1 MNYTVIIQL
10 QLFIILMF
18 SFIFLWQTFTA
29 APVTPNDARKSRFS
43 SSNQSI
49 TSKTIQNI
57 DGFIHKSTD
66 GQSRG
71 IFFLNLTLRDKSFQR
86 AFFSSSKKNSD
97 RTSSDVEVRKSSSAL
112 RAVRQHN
119 YASKVILKQEICIQC
134 KTRYVFL
141 VEIGL

>member
-1 MNYTVIIQL
+1 MMRESLVLARLTNRSLPRPSRTLMALSINRQTVK
-10 QLFIILMF
+10 
-18 SFIFLWQTFTA
+18 A
-29 APVTPNDARKSRFS
+29 AV
-43 SSNQSI
+43 
-49 TSKTIQNI
+49 
-57 DGFIHKSTD
+57 
-66 GQSRG
+66 
-71 IFFLNLTLRDKSFQR
+71 FFFFNLTLRDKSFQR